1 MKVLCAT
8 DGSDHSSAAVHLAA
22 DLAAKFQAP
31 LALIVVNI
39 LISEGRAGSHPLWDD
54 QEFDAV
60 LESAKAMAGRRGAS
74 AVETV
79 KVMAR
84 DPAAAIVDYAD
95 KNGFDHI
102 VVGTPRR
109 GVPASSLVRS
119 LPRSLPRL
127 IARSESRGRPS
138 YRSSQTSRPCR
149 CGRRQCRLTLGV

>member
-8 DGSDHSSAAVHLAA
+8 DGADHSSAAVELAA

-31 LALIVVNI
+31 LALIAVNI
-39 LISEGRAGSHPLWDD
+39 LISEGRGGSHPLWDD
-54 QEFDAV
+54 EQFDAI
-60 LESAKAMAGRRGAS
+60 LESAKATAGRRGVP

-79 KVMAR
+79 KLIAR

-109 GVPASSLVRS
+109 GM
-119 LPRSLPRL
+119 
-127 IARSESRGRPS
+127 ARFV
-138 YRSSQTSRPCR
+138 
-149 CGRRQCRLTLGV
+149 LGSVAAEIVAKAHCPVSVAR